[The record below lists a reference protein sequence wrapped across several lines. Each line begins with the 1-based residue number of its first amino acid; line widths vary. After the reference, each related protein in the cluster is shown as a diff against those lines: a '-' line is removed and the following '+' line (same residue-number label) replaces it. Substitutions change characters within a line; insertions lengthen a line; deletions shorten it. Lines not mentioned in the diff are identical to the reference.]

1 MTPARGGLIVVSAPS
16 GAGKTTL
23 CRRLLEALP
32 GLVFSVSHTT
42 RPPRAGERPGV
53 DYHFVA
59 RPEFE
64 TRRAAGE
71 FLEWAVVGGELYG
84 TSAVAVE
91 GSLAEGRDVLLDV
104 DTQGAAAVR
113 RLKPEAVLVFI
124 LPPGPEALRARL
136 LARGSETEEGLERRL
151 RLAAAEV
158 ARAGEYDYQVI
169 NDDLDAAFD
178 RLRAIVVASRCR
190 TSRLRD
196 RLDSISARFSD
207 KSP

>member
-1 MTPARGGLIVVSAPS
+1 
-16 GAGKTTL
+16 
-23 CRRLLEALP
+23 
-32 GLVFSVSHTT
+32 
-42 RPPRAGERPGV
+42 V
-53 DYHFVA
+53 DYHFVGRA
-59 RPEFE
+59 EFE
-64 TRRAAGE
+64 ARSAAGE

-91 GSLAEGRDVLLDV
+91 ASLSEGLDVLLDV

-136 LARGSETEEGLERRL
+136 LARGSESEEGLERRL

-169 NDDLDAAFD
+169 NDDLDAAFE

-190 TSRLRD
+190 TPRLRD
-196 RLDSISARFSD
+196 RLDTITSRFSA